1 MKRSSL
7 FAIAAMSGAVLLS
20 LLARDTAAQQETLK
34 EQLVGTWTFVS
45 STGKLA
51 DGSPA

>member
-20 LLARDTAAQQETLK
+20 ILARAGDAEAGPVRIEFSWLPPQ
-34 EQLVGTWTFVS
+34 S
-45 STGKLA
+45 S
-51 DGSPA
+51 GS